1 MALRLAASK
10 HLPFGVMALVC
21 LSAACGGSKE
31 PAALP
36 SALSPVQGRLLAFP
50 HADAEGLLGRAVTS
64 EQGGGFRIAE
74 SRAPGC
80 EVLVRRT
87 QAQFSSRRESS
98 IADLA
103 TVGVGYQQLLALQA
117 KYGKQTQASLELQN
131 SEILEADLRGPC
143 TGTVITKIFVGR
155 GKRRLF
161 AASQTAGSAQVL
173 GPVKLSPEVESKSD
187 NLDEIVWT
195 ADEAYAFDV
204 RDLGSTADEVLQIDV
219 RLPSIVSE
227 GEEIEVA
234 FESARDAYLVV
245 LYVDSE
251 GKGEVLWPS
260 NEEPAPKVPADRR
273 VVLPSPAER
282 AAGIR
287 IRPTLAKP
295 GIEARE
301 QLFVYAFA
309 DRRDFD
315 LAKPSAGTSAADGTK
330 YADELVKKLAHVPA
344 SRWSRTVLGYTIQ
357 PTSQGGA
364 K

>member
-1 MALRLAASK
+1 MARSRLVSK
-10 HLPFGVMALVC
+10 CVSALSMTLLCSV
-21 LSAACGGSKE
+21 SACGGSRE

-36 SALSPVQGRLLAFP
+36 SAPAPVQGRLLAFP
-50 HADAEGLLGRAVTS
+50 HADAEGLLGRAVTP
-64 EQGGGFRIAE
+64 EGGGFRIAE

-87 QAQFSSRRESS
+87 KAQFNARRESS
-98 IADLA
+98 ISELA
-103 TVGVGYQQLLALQA
+103 SVGAGYQQLVALQA
-117 KYGKQTQASLELQN
+117 KYGKQTQASLELEN

-161 AASQTAGSAQVL
+161 AASQTAASAQVA
-173 GPVKLSPEVESKSD
+173 GPVKVSPEVASSSD
-187 NLDEIVWT
+187 NLDEIAWV

-204 RDLGSTADEVLQIDV
+204 RELGSAAEEALQVDV

-245 LYVDSE
+245 LYVDSD

-260 NEEPAPKVPADRR
+260 NEEPAPKVPAGRR
-273 VVLPSPAER
+273 VVLPSAAEK
-282 AAGIR
+282 AAGIH

-295 GIEARE
+295 GVQARE

-315 LAKPSAGTSAADGTK
+315 LAKPSAGTSAADGMK

-357 PTSQGGA
+357 P
-364 K
+364 KK